1 MGSIMQRSIL
11 FRVQHALENQ
21 RGKFL
26 QVIALDRAQKQV
38 ANDSAEAALH
48 ARVVARRSRP
58 IPFGGLV

>member
-11 FRVQHALENQ
+11 FRVQHALEK